1 MTPGPPEPEIE
12 SPRVRVPPADL
23 LVAFALVLTT
33 LAAYARVVRFGFFS
47 LDDGPYVFNNIHLRA
62 GLTAR
67 SLKWIFL
74 SFYPDNWFPLTRLSF
89 LLDYNLFG
97 LRAGLYHAEN
107 LLIHCLA
114 ALLLFGFLRQ
124 STRVRWPCAFVAF
137 VFALH
142 PLHVESV
149 AWIAERKDVLCA
161 FFWFAALWAWL
172 RYTERPGP
180 RRYIFV
186 LVLFGLGLMSK
197 PMIVTLPFLL
207 LLLDVWPLR
216 RPFSRKLITEKI
228 PLIALSCAVMALT
241 VAAQRSANAIQAL
254 SAVPLGLRVENALIT
269 VAIYIA
275 DTFWPARLWLPQIF
289 PRSFPVGDVIA
300 AAAGITAISAVVLR
314 QWRRRPYLAVGWFWF
329 LGTLVPVIGLLQVG
343 QQARSDRYMYVPM
356 IGLSIMLAWSAAGA
370 VRLWPRLRVWA
381 LMLGTAACL
390 AMAVRTSLQT
400 KYWKDPEILF
410 RHAIDSDSRNELAW
424 NYLGSAIVEAHP
436 DRALEAVSCYRT
448 ALLIRPEVEWLHNNL
463 AIALCKAGRLED
475 GMAEYREAIRINPA
489 LAQTHFRLAEALE
502 KTDRGNEAVDEF
514 QTALR
519 LDPQFAPAHNDL
531 GVLLCKLPGRSAEG
545 LGHLERAVEIDPDN
559 AQAQSNLGLL
569 LLDTPNRAADA
580 IPHLREALR
589 LDPMLASAHLGL
601 AAVFMKVPGAE
612 TEEEAVGHLQTAQ
625 RLAPSAQ
632 DHAIGLK

>member
-1 MTPGPPEPEIE
+1 MEDEPEIE
-12 SPRVRVPPADL
+12 SPRVRVPTADL
-23 LVAFALVLTT
+23 LIAFALVLTT
-33 LAAYARVVRFGFFS
+33 LAAYARVIRFGFLS
-47 LDDGPYVFNNIHLRA
+47 LDDGPYVFGNAHLRG

-74 SFYPDNWFPLTRLSF
+74 SFYPDNWFPLTRFSLF
-89 LLDYNLFG
+89 VDYNLFG

-107 LLIHCLA
+107 LIIHCLA

-137 VFALH
+137 MFALH

-172 RYTERPGP
+172 RYTERPEPG
-180 RRYIFV
+180 RYIFA

-207 LLLDVWPLR
+207 FLLDVWPLR

-241 VAAQRSANAIQAL
+241 VAAQRGANAIQPL
-254 SAVPLGLRVENALIT
+254 SAVPLVLRVENALIT

-275 DTFWPARLWLPQIF
+275 DTFWPARLWLPHVF
-289 PRSFPVGDVIA
+289 PRSLPVGEAIA
-300 AAAGITAISAVVLR
+300 AAAGIAVISAVVVR
-314 QWRRRPYLAVGWFWF
+314 QWRSRPYLAVGWFWF

-343 QQARSDRYMYVPM
+343 QQARSDRYMYIPM
-356 IGLSIMLAWSAAGA
+356 VGLSIMLAWGAAGA

-381 LMLGTAACL
+381 AMLGTAACL
-390 AMAVRTSLQT
+390 AMAVKTSAQT
-400 KYWKDPEILF
+400 KYWKDPEVLF
-410 RHAIDSDSRNELAW
+410 RHAIDGDSRDELAW
-424 NYLGSAIVEAHP
+424 NYLGEAIVETHP
-436 DRALEAVSCYRT
+436 ERALEAVLCYRT
-448 ALLIRPEVEWLHNNL
+448 ALRIRPEMDWLHNNL
-463 AIALCKAGRLED
+463 ANALCKAGRLED
-475 GMAEYREAIRINPA
+475 GIAEYREAIGINPA
-489 LAQTHFRLAEALE
+489 LAETHFRLAEALK
-502 KTDRGNEAVDEF
+502 KTGRGNEAVDEF

-519 LDPQFAPAHNDL
+519 LDPQFAAAHNDL

-545 LGHLERAVEIDPDN
+545 LLHLERAVEIDPEN
-559 AQAQSNLGLL
+559 AEAQSNLGLL
-569 LLDTPNRAADA
+569 LVDTPSRAADA

-589 LDPMLASAHLGL
+589 LDPMLAGAHLGL

-612 TEEEAVGHLQTAQ
+612 TEEEAVGHLQAAQ
-625 RLAPSAQ
+625 RL
-632 DHAIGLK
+632 K